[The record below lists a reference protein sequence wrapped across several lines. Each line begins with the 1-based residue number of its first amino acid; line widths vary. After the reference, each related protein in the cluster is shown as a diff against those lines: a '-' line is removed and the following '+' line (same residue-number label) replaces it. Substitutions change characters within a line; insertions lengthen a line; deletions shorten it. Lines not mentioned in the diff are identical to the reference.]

1 MYRIPVLS
9 AFSKVVAF
17 NKFAFVERYF
27 LKNHIKKMWKEVFK
41 AGLHT
46 DANGNE
52 REWTEE
58 DLNAIVEKYNN
69 QLPDERHDA
78 PVVIGHPVNNS
89 PAYAWVEQLKKNGD
103 TIEAKFSQ
111 IDPQFEDLI
120 KEGRYKKV
128 SIALYPDMML
138 RHVGFLGAVPPA
150 VKGLKDSEFSGDKQF
165 ISFDTDK
172 NAETKLSDSYANA
185 SQTQSE
191 TNAIKGKESKGN
203 IYYSSSSKSKNFEG
217 GVSKSD
223 INLKSIN
230 FQGANMPENYSKLFQ
245 DLLGWL
251 GQTFNEEIANQTASE
266 LEKLKTKHL
275 DNQSNAQDQNAST
288 QANESGSKETLSIE
302 NSKEFQELQK
312 KLELLERDNNDM
324 KFNEYF
330 KSQTGRLVPAQ
341 KQIVKLAF
349 DAVRNSNSGYQFAE
363 NGKMISINGEEL
375 IKKLIESFPVQIEFN
390 EIARKESAMDST
402 GLDEQNKF
410 IDEYYKGR

>member
-1 MYRIPVLS
+1 M
-9 AFSKVVAF
+9 SKF
-17 NKFAFVERYF
+17 
-27 LKNHIKKMWKEVFK
+27 IWKEVFRT
-41 AGLHT
+41 GEQT
-46 DANGNE
+46 DANGNTKN
-52 REWTEE
+52 WTES
-58 DLNAIVEKYNN
+58 DLENIVAKYNN
-69 QLPDERHDA
+69 QLPEDKHDA

-89 PAYAWVEQLKKNGD
+89 PAYAWVEQLKRAGN
-103 TIEAKFSQ
+103 TLFAKFTQ
-111 IDPQFEDLI
+111 IEPQFEELI

-150 VKGLKDSEFSGDKQF
+150 VKGLKDAKFSTNAEFAELTIDNGKL
-165 ISFDTDK
+165 K
-172 NAETKLSDSYANA
+172 NAVDEGTLSDSYANA

-203 IYYSSSSKSKNFEG
+203 IFYSSSSKSENFEG
-217 GVSKSD
+217 GNTKSD
-223 INLKSIN
+223 TNQKSIN
-230 FQGANMPENYSKLFQ
+230 FQGGNMPENFTKLFQ

-251 GQTFNEEIANQTASE
+251 GQTINEEIANQTAAE
-266 LEKLKTKHL
+266 LEKLKAKYL
-275 DNQSNAQDQNAST
+275 VDQPNNQNQSNQTSNT
-288 QANESGSKETLSIE
+288 QANESENKDTLSIE

-349 DAVRNSNSGYQFAE
+349 DAVRKNDGGYQFAE
-363 NGKMISINGEEL
+363 NGKMVSINGEDL
-375 IKKLIESFPVQIEFN
+375 IKRLIESFPVQVEFN
-390 EIARKESAMDST
+390 EIARKESTFDSS

>member
-1 MYRIPVLS
+1 
-9 AFSKVVAF
+9 
-17 NKFAFVERYF
+17 
-27 LKNHIKKMWKEVFK
+27 MWKEVFK

-58 DLNAIVEKYNN
+58 DLNAIVVKYNN

-111 IDPQFEDLI
+111 IDPQFEELI

-172 NAETKLSDSYANA
+172 NAETNLSDSYANA
-185 SQTQSE
+185 SQSQSE

-203 IYYSSSSKSKNFEG
+203 IYNSSSSKSKNFEG
-217 GVSKSD
+217 EKSKSD
-223 INLKSIN
+223 TNQKLIN
-230 FQGANMPENYSKLFQ
+230 FQGANMPDNFAKLFQ
-245 DLLGWL
+245 ELVVWL
-251 GQTFNEEIANQTASE
+251 GQTFNEEIANQTAAQ
-266 LEKLKTKHL
+266 LEVLKNKYITSQPDNSNQS
-275 DNQSNAQDQNAST
+275 DNQDVKANPTSGTDTATGT
-288 QANESGSKETLSIE
+288 QKNE
-302 NSKEFQELQK
+302 NSKFEDSKEFKELQS
-312 KLELLERDNNDM
+312 KLDLLEKDNREM

-330 KSQTGRLVPAQ
+330 KSQSGRLVPAQ
-341 KQIVKLAF
+341 KQIVRLAF
-349 DAVRNSNSGYQFAE
+349 EVARKNADGYLFSE
-363 NGKMISINGEEL
+363 DGKQTNLYGEEI
-375 IKKLIESFPVQIEFN
+375 IKKLIDSFPAQVEFN
-390 EIARKESAMDST
+390 EIAKNELYGSKQELED
-402 GLDEQNKF
+402 QNKY
-410 IDEYYKGR
+410 IEEYNKSKN

>member
-1 MYRIPVLS
+1 
-9 AFSKVVAF
+9 
-17 NKFAFVERYF
+17 
-27 LKNHIKKMWKEVFK
+27 MWKEVFK

-111 IDPQFEDLI
+111 IDPQFEELI

-150 VKGLKDSEFSGDKQF
+150 VKGLKDSEFSGDKLF

-172 NAETKLSDSYANA
+172 NAERSLSDSYANA

-191 TNAIKGKESKGN
+191 TNAIKGKERKGN

-217 GVSKSD
+217 GKSKSD
-223 INLKSIN
+223 TNQKLIN
-230 FQGANMPENYSKLFQ
+230 FQGANMPDNFAKLFQ
-245 DLLGWL
+245 ELVVWL
-251 GQTFNEEIANQTASE
+251 GQTFNEEIANQTAAQ
-266 LEKLKTKHL
+266 LEVLKSKYITSQP
-275 DNQSNAQDQNAST
+275 DNSNPSGNQDVNTNPTSGTDTATGT
-288 QANESGSKETLSIE
+288 QKNE
-302 NSKEFQELQK
+302 NSKFEDSKEFKELQS
-312 KLELLERDNNDM
+312 KLDLLEKDNREM

-330 KSQTGRLVPAQ
+330 KSQSGRLVPAQ
-341 KQIVKLAF
+341 KQIVRLAF
-349 DAVRNSNSGYQFAE
+349 EVARKNSGGYIFSE
-363 NGKMISINGEEL
+363 DGKQTNLYGEEI
-375 IKKLIESFPVQIEFN
+375 IKKLIDSFPAQVEFN
-390 EIARKESAMDST
+390 EIAKKELYSSKQE
-402 GLDEQNKF
+402 LEEQNKY
-410 IDEYYKGR
+410 IEEYNKSKN

>member
-1 MYRIPVLS
+1 
-9 AFSKVVAF
+9 
-17 NKFAFVERYF
+17 
-27 LKNHIKKMWKEVFK
+27 MWKEVFK

-111 IDPQFEDLI
+111 IDPQFEELI

-150 VKGLKDSEFSGDKQF
+150 VKGLKDSDFSGDKQF
-165 ISFDTDK
+165 ISFDSHK
-172 NAETKLSDSYANA
+172 NAESNLSESYANA

-203 IYYSSSSKSKNFEG
+203 IYSSSSSKFKNFEG
-217 GVSKSD
+217 GKSKFD
-223 INLKSIN
+223 TNQKSIN
-230 FQGANMPENYSKLFQ
+230 FQGANMPDNFANLFQ
-245 DLLGWL
+245 ELVVWL
-251 GQTFNEEIANQTASE
+251 GQTFNEEIANQTAAQ
-266 LEKLKTKHL
+266 LEVLKNKYITSQP
-275 DNQSNAQDQNAST
+275 DNSNPSGNQDVNTNQTSGTDTATGT
-288 QANESGSKETLSIE
+288 QKNDNPKFED
-302 NSKEFQELQK
+302 SKEFKELQS
-312 KLELLERDNNDM
+312 KLDLLEKDNREM

-330 KSQTGRLVPAQ
+330 KSQSGRLVPAQ
-341 KQIVKLAF
+341 KQIVRLAF
-349 DAVRNSNSGYQFAE
+349 EVARKNSDGYLFS
-363 NGKMISINGEEL
+363 NDGKQTNLYGEEI
-375 IKKLIESFPVQIEFN
+375 IKKLIDSFPAQVDFN
-390 EIARKESAMDST
+390 EIAKKELYGSKQE
-402 GLDEQNKF
+402 LEEQNKY
-410 IDEYYKGR
+410 IEEYNKSKN

>member
-1 MYRIPVLS
+1 
-9 AFSKVVAF
+9 
-17 NKFAFVERYF
+17 
-27 LKNHIKKMWKEVFK
+27 MWKEVFK

-111 IDPQFEDLI
+111 IDPQFEELI

-165 ISFDTDK
+165 ISFDSDK
-172 NAETKLSDSYANA
+172 NAERSLSESYANA
-185 SQTQSE
+185 SQTQNE

-217 GVSKSD
+217 GNLKSD
-223 INLKSIN
+223 TNQKSIN
-230 FQGANMPENYSKLFQ
+230 FQGANMPDNFAKLFQ
-245 DLLGWL
+245 ELVVWL
-251 GQTFNEEIANQTASE
+251 GQTFNEEIANQTAAQ
-266 LEKLKTKHL
+266 LEVLKNKYITSQP
-275 DNQSNAQDQNAST
+275 DNSNQSGNQDVNANPTSGTDTATGT
-288 QANESGSKETLSIE
+288 QKNE
-302 NSKEFQELQK
+302 NSKFEDSKEFKELQS
-312 KLELLERDNNDM
+312 KLDFLEKDNREM

-330 KSQTGRLVPAQ
+330 KSQSGRLVPAQ
-341 KQIVKLAF
+341 KQIVRLAF
-349 DAVRNSNSGYQFAE
+349 EVARKNSDGYLFSDD
-363 NGKMISINGEEL
+363 GKQTNLYGEEI
-375 IKKLIESFPVQIEFN
+375 IKKLIDSFPAQVEFN
-390 EIARKESAMDST
+390 EIAKKELYGSKQE
-402 GLDEQNKF
+402 LEEQNKY
-410 IDEYYKGR
+410 IEEYNKSKN

>member
-1 MYRIPVLS
+1 MQPEI
-9 AFSKVVAF
+9 
-17 NKFAFVERYF
+17 
-27 LKNHIKKMWKEVFK
+27 WKEVFK
-41 AGLHT
+41 AGVHT

-111 IDPQFEDLI
+111 IDPQFEELI

-172 NAETKLSDSYANA
+172 NAERSLSDSYANA
-185 SQTQSE
+185 EQTQSE

-217 GVSKSD
+217 EKSKSD
-223 INLKSIN
+223 TNQKSIK
-230 FQGANMPENYSKLFQ
+230 FQGGLMPENYSKLFQ
-245 DLLGWL
+245 ELLGWL
-251 GQTFNEEIANQTASE
+251 GQTFNEEIANQTAAE
-266 LEKLKTKHL
+266 LEKMKTKYIK
-275 DNQSNAQDQNAST
+275 DPQNPD
-288 QANESGSKETLSIE
+288 GSKQGTEANDSVQSVDVSQ
-302 NSKEFQELQK
+302 SKEFQELQK
-312 KLELLERDNNDM
+312 KLELLEKDNNEM

-330 KSQTGRLVPAQ
+330 KSQKGRLVPAQ
-341 KQIVKLAF
+341 KQIVRLTF
-349 DAVRNSNSGYQFAE
+349 EAVRSNRSGFE
-363 NGKMISINGEEL
+363 FSDNGTQVTLDGEGL
-375 IKKLIESFPVQIEFN
+375 IKRLIESFPMQVEFN
-390 EIARKESAMDST
+390 EIARKDAFAESSD
-402 GLDEQNKF
+402 LDDQNKF